1 MKKFIFTILI
11 FIFSYFSFGKNISND
26 KIMKEIFEKEKVNG
40 TFIVYNLKKDSY
52 YVYNLERANERF
64 YPASS
69 FKIFNTL
76 IGLENNIVKNVDKI
90 FYHYDG
96 AKVFLDSWAKDS
108 NLRYA
113 IKVSQVPAY
122 KKLAREIGKEN
133 MQVGLNKLNYGNKE
147 IGSEIDKFWLE
158 GPLEISALEQVELLN
173 LLALEKL
180 PFDIKNQKQV
190 KDITILEKTPNFTL
204 HGKTGWATDNIKIPV
219 GWFVGWIET
228 SDNIY
233 SFAINLDI
241 QNSNLLPKREGI
253 VKEYFNKINIIK

>member
-1 MKKFIFTILI
+1 MKKFILVMLLFM
-11 FIFSYFSFGKNISND
+11 FSIISFGNENQF
-26 KIMKEIFEKEKVNG
+26 MKEIFERKGLNG
-40 TFIVYNLKKDSY
+40 TFVVYDLKNDKIDYYNLD
-52 YVYNLERANERF
+52 RANERF

-76 IGLENNIVKNVDKI
+76 IGLENGIVKNVDEM
-90 FYHYDG
+90 FYYYDG
-96 AKVFLDSWAKDS
+96 SKVFFDSWAKDS

-122 KKLAREIGKEN
+122 KKLARELGKER
-133 MQVGLNKLNYGNKE
+133 MQEGLNKLNYGNKE

-158 GPLEISALEQVELLN
+158 GPLKISAMEQVKLLN
-173 LLALEKL
+173 LLSQSKL
-180 PFDIKNQKQV
+180 PFKLENQEQV
-190 KDITILEKTPNFTL
+190 KDITILEKKDDFIL
-204 HGKTGWATDNIKIPV
+204 HGKTGWAPDVPI

-241 QNSNLLPKREGI
+241 SDSKFLPEREEI
-253 VKEYFNKINIIK
+253 VREYFKNINVIK